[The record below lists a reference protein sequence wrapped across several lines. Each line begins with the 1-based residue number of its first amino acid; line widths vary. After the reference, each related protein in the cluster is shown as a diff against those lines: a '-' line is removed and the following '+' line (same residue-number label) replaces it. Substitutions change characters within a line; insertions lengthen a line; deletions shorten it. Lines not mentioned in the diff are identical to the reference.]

1 MSLILSFGPIARP
14 DLLTSCSTVMIFFL
28 LLIYIQPM
36 LAARPKIV
44 IFHQAKQNFYGF
56 FQKTYF
62 RPRYHFYSWQE
73 ASASM
78 VLTVPWSSSLTSSTF
93 CICPHVLSVRIEGRQ
108 QASLSPPFGITSL
121 WLRRLQQPYI
131 CHRILSLS
139 VNIPVYAI

>member
-14 DLLTSCSTVMIFFL
+14 DLLTSCSTVIIFFL

-56 FQKTYF
+56 FQRTYF
-62 RPRYHFYSWQE
+62 RPRYHFYSQE

-93 CICPHVLSVRIEGRQ
+93 CIYPHVLSVRIEGRQ

-139 VNIPVYAI
+139 VNILVYAI